1 MNLLTPSPS
10 NSNSSSTSSSSSNNN
25 TNNNLTVYVPIK
37 NECNDITMNE
47 IHSSSQQQQ
56 QQQQPTPLMS
66 NLITTTSTSFIDY
79 TSSSYHLD
87 SPLSNTS
94 SHNPLSPT
102 TSQYVSEDDSSEL
115 HSSISPMPPFIS
127 SNNYTTNNNNNNDNN
142 TIPVPYQE
150 QSHWCSIS
158 YYELKQR
165 VGETFHAS
173 ASVNTLTI
181 DGYTDP
187 SRAERFCLGVLSNIN
202 RTPEVELTRRYIGRG
217 IRLESTGLQ
226 VFAEC
231 LSENPV
237 FVQSPICNKQQ
248 NWHLATVC
256 KIPPGCKLPIFDI
269 NVFYD
274 LLNQTITKG
283 YEEVYALTRICT
295 IRMSFVKGWGADYRY
310 L

>member
-1 MNLLTPSPS
+1 MNILTPSPS
-10 NSNSSSTSSSSSNNN
+10 SSNSSSSSSSSTTSSNN
-25 TNNNLTVYVPIK
+25 NNNLTIYVPIK
-37 NECNDITMNE
+37 NECNDVTMSE
-47 IHSSSQQQQ
+47 IQPQQQQ
-56 QQQQPTPLMS
+56 QQLQTPLMS
-66 NLITTTSTSFIDY
+66 NLITTTTTSTTAATISNSFIDY
-79 TSSSYHLD
+79 TSSSSYHLD

-94 SHNPLSPT
+94 SHNPLSPS
-102 TSQYVSEDDSSEL
+102 TSHYVSEDDSSEL
-115 HSSISPMPPFIS
+115 HSSISPMPTIS
-127 SNNYTTNNNNNNDNN
+127 SNYLNNN

-173 ASVNTLTI
+173 ATVNSLTI

-217 IRLESTGLQ
+217 IRLENTGLQ

-295 IRMSFVKGWGADYRY
+295 IRMSFVKGWGADYR
-310 L
+310 